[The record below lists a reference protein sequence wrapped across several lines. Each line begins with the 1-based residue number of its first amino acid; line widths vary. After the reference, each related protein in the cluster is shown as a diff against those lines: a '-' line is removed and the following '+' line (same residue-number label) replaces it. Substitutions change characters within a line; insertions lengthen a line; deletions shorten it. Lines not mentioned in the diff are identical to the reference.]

1 METGEPIMYRK
12 KSYSSLSFRIL
23 CTVIL
28 GIICVTLT
36 VTAIIIN
43 ISKSIFVDTYGQS
56 QEKVF
61 VQIEEDMNRYHENLT
76 NICSV
81 IDTSWAFRLYFG
93 SDPDTIENQ
102 LAFQTIY
109 QMQKDIK
116 GAISPDAN
124 DMSVM
129 VIGMEDQ
136 TFISRAESIILDN
149 EEIRESEAAQKALEN
164 PGTIQYV
171 YASSGFTATTRNSP
185 VLIAAKAL
193 TYLNSDECYAIVF
206 FTMKES
212 DVEQFY
218 NYFVSEAASFYLL
231 DDKNEVLS
239 SSDKDMLGETEKASW
254 LFSSS
259 EDTEVPLRRSLNTGG
274 ELLSVMQVN
283 LPYYNCTIYGV
294 IDNNK
299 ALDRLYDITQI
310 VAICAGIS
318 MIVLVVI
325 FLLIRQTIRPLSVLA
340 SKMTGI
346 RDGDFDQYMEVSGPE
361 EVRELAITYNYML
374 QDLQKYV
381 EQLLETQQEKRK
393 SEIKALQMQINPH
406 YVYNTLASIKWLIW
420 QGDTEKSTKTIDAFI
435 SLLRNTISN
444 TDEFLTVK
452 REIQNLENY
461 ILINNTRYGEK
472 VRVEFYVVDDCA
484 NYLLPKMIL
493 QPFVENAFF
502 HAFPGDQYGSIQIF
516 FNTDRKQLKIEIH
529 DDGVGMDA
537 ECLQSLT
544 ASKERDKTEH
554 YSGIGINNVDER
566 LKLIYGADYG
576 VMITSV
582 KERGTTIQIQIPVK
596 MQESGVQE

>member
-1 METGEPIMYRK
+1 MRGK
-12 KSYSSLSFRIL
+12 KLYSRSLSFRIL

-28 GIICVTLT
+28 GIICVTLA
-36 VTAIIIN
+36 VTGIIVQ

-61 VQIEEDMNRYHENLT
+61 VQIEEDLNHYHENLM
-76 NICSV
+76 NICSA

-93 SDPDTIENQ
+93 EDSDKIDSQ
-102 LAFQTIY
+102 MSFQTIY
-109 QMQKDIK
+109 QMKKDIK
-116 GAISPDAN
+116 QSIASDAN

-136 TFISRAESIILDN
+136 SFINRAETITLDN
-149 EEIRESEAAQKALEN
+149 DEIRASEAAKKALAN
-164 PGTIQYV
+164 TGTIQYV
-171 YASSGFTATTRNSP
+171 YADSGFTATTRNSP

-193 TYLNSDECYAIVF
+193 TYLDSNECYAIVF

-212 DVEQFY
+212 DVENFY
-218 NYFVSEAASFYLL
+218 NYFVSDATSFYLL
-231 DDKNEVLS
+231 DDENQVLS
-239 SSDKDMLGETEKASW
+239 SNDKANLGKKMDASW
-254 LFSSS
+254 LVAEEDS
-259 EDTEVPLRRSLNTGG
+259 EDIPLRRSLKDQK
-274 ELLSVMQVN
+274 ELLSVMQVV
-283 LPYYNCTIYGV
+283 LPYYNCRIYGV

-299 ALDRLYDITQI
+299 ALNRLYNIPQI
-310 VAICAGIS
+310 VAICAGIA
-318 MIVLVVI
+318 MVVLAVI
-325 FLLIRQTIRPLSVLA
+325 LVLIKQATRPLSVLA
-340 SKMTGI
+340 SKMTEI

-374 QDLQKYV
+374 KDLEKYV
-381 EQLLETQQEKRK
+381 DQLMKTQQEKRK

-444 TDEFLTVK
+444 TDEFITV
-452 REIQNLENY
+452 RQEIENLENY

-484 NYLLPKMIL
+484 EYLLPKMIL

-516 FNTDRKQLKIEIH
+516 FDTDGKQMKIQIQ

-537 ECLQSLT
+537 ECLKNLT
-544 ASKERDKTEH
+544 GAKKRNKTEH

-566 LKLIYGADYG
+566 LKLIYGVDNG
-576 VMITSV
+576 VNITSV
-582 KERGTTIQIQIPVK
+582 KDRGTTVQIRIPIK
-596 MQESGVQE
+596 SEGEG